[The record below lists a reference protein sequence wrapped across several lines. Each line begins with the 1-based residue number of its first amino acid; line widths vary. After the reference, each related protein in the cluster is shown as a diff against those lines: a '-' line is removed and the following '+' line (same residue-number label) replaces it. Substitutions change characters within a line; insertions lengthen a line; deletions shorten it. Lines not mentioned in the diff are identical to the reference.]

1 MTKTFTL
8 PKNLQEY
15 MVTEAK
21 NPFELLGHVRESGFE
36 QTPSANCI
44 RNILNF
50 SKNLDVHPSERLGH
64 LVYLKS

>member
-8 PKNLQEY
+8 QKNLQEHILP
-15 MVTEAK
+15 K
-21 NPFELLGHVRESGFE
+21 GKKPFEALGQSTERSLSEG
-36 QTPSANCI
+36 PSADCI

-50 SKNLDVHPSERLGH
+50 SKNLDVRHSEHLGH